1 MLDHFSSLK
10 RPTST
15 AWVAPCQRAL
25 FQPRIRAQIRGKM
38 SAFVSQITCFMTKL
52 VHFDWAIKNLLRNK
66 ANFDILEGFLS
77 ELLQTNV
84 VIEALLES
92 ESNKNTQED
101 KSNRVDLLVLTE
113 KKEYLIIEVQAS
125 MEWDYL
131 SRILY
136 GTSKAVTEYIQAGQ
150 SYRDVRK
157 IISVSIVFFD
167 LGRGEDYVYHGTTE
181 FRGTHQHD
189 ILQLGENEQKA
200 YGPDKTPSDIFPEYY
215 LIKVNQF
222 NERIKDKF
230 DEWVYFLK
238 TEKIQPNFSAQG
250 IKSAAKKLDVL
261 ALSDEDRRAYERY
274 EDHTHYEASMHESHY
289 GRGKLE
295 GKVEGKI
302 EIAKNMLA
310 LGLPVAIIAEATTLT
325 EKEIQGLKI

>member
-1 MLDHFSSLK
+1 
-10 RPTST
+10 
-15 AWVAPCQRAL
+15 
-25 FQPRIRAQIRGKM
+25 
-38 SAFVSQITCFMTKL
+38 MTKL

-77 ELLQTNV
+77 ELLQTKV
-84 VIEALLES
+84 TIESLLES
-92 ESNKNTQED
+92 ESNKNDKDD
-101 KSNRVDLLVLTE
+101 KSNRVDLFVLTE
-113 KKEYLIIEVQAS
+113 SQGHVIIEVQAS

-150 SYRDVRK
+150 PYRDVRK

-181 FRGTHQHD
+181 FRDTHQHD
-189 ILQLGENEQKA
+189 VLQLGENEQKA
-200 YGPDKTPSDIFPEYY
+200 CGPEKTPVDIFPEYY

-238 TEKIQPNFSAQG
+238 TETIKPTFTAQG
-250 IKSAAKKLDVL
+250 IKSAAKKLNL
-261 ALSDEDRRAYERY
+261 LSLTEKERKAYERY
-274 EDHTHYEASMHESHY
+274 EENTHYEASMHESHY

-295 GKVEGKI
+295 GKVEGKAETLI
-302 EIAKNMLA
+302 QIIKRKFNKSLSKKDEIYVVTKIQQASAEQLTRWVDDVFDAVTLEDLFKMLD
-310 LGLPVAIIAEATTLT
+310 GEV
-325 EKEIQGLKI
+325 

>member
-1 MLDHFSSLK
+1 
-10 RPTST
+10 
-15 AWVAPCQRAL
+15 
-25 FQPRIRAQIRGKM
+25 
-38 SAFVSQITCFMTKL
+38 MTKL

-77 ELLQTNV
+77 ELLKSKVT
-84 VIEALLES
+84 IETLLES
-92 ESNKNTQED
+92 ESNKNNKD
-101 KSNRVDLLVLTE
+101 DRSNRVDLLVLTE
-113 KKEYLIIEVQAS
+113 AKEHVIIEVQAS

-136 GTSKAVTEYIQAGQ
+136 GVSKAVTEYIQAGQ
-150 SYRDVRK
+150 PYRDVRK
-157 IISVSIVFFD
+157 IISVSIVFFN

-189 ILQLGENEQKA
+189 VLQLGENEQKA
-200 YGPDKTPSDIFPEYY
+200 YGPEKTPSDIFPEYY

-238 TEKIQPNFSAQG
+238 TETIQPTFTAQG
-250 IKSAAKKLDVL
+250 IRSAAKKLDI
-261 ALSDEDRRAYERY
+261 LSLTEKERKAYERY
-274 EDHTHYEASMHESHY
+274 EENTHYEASMHESHY

-295 GKVEGKI
+295 GKAEGK
-302 EIAKNMLA
+302 
-310 LGLPVAIIAEATTLT
+310 AE
-325 EKEIQGLKI
+325 

>member
-1 MLDHFSSLK
+1 MAK
-10 RPTST
+10 
-15 AWVAPCQRAL
+15 
-25 FQPRIRAQIRGKM
+25 I
-38 SAFVSQITCFMTKL
+38 
-52 VHFDWAIKNLLRNK
+52 VHFDWAIKHILRNK

-77 ELLQTNV
+77 ELLKTKV
-84 VIEALLES
+84 TIETLLES
-92 ESNKNTQED
+92 ESNKHD
-101 KSNRVDLLVLTE
+101 KDDRSNRVDLLVLTE
-113 KKEYLIIEVQAS
+113 SQGHVIIEVQAS

-150 SYRDVRK
+150 PYRDVRK

-189 ILQLGENEQKA
+189 VLRLGENEKKA

-215 LIKVNQF
+215 LVKVNQF

-250 IKSAAKKLDVL
+250 LKSAAKKLDVL
-261 ALSDEDRRAYERY
+261 ALSDNERKAYDRY
-274 EDHTHYEASMHESHY
+274 EENTHYEASMHESHY
-289 GRGKLE
+289 GRGKLD
-295 GKVEGKI
+295 GRS
-302 EIAKNMLA
+302 EIAINMLKDNEPMDKIIRFT
-310 LGLPVAIIAEATTLT
+310 GLAQEAI
-325 EKEIQGLKI
+325 EKLKENL

>member
-1 MLDHFSSLK
+1 
-10 RPTST
+10 
-15 AWVAPCQRAL
+15 
-25 FQPRIRAQIRGKM
+25 
-38 SAFVSQITCFMTKL
+38 MTKL

-77 ELLQTNV
+77 ELLQTKV
-84 VIEALLES
+84 TIEALLES
-92 ESNKNTQED
+92 ESNKND
-101 KSNRVDLLVLTE
+101 KDDRSNRVDLFVLTE
-113 KKEYLIIEVQAS
+113 SQGHVIIEVQAS

-150 SYRDVRK
+150 PYRNVRK

-189 ILQLGENEQKA
+189 VLQLGENEQKA
-200 YGPDKTPSDIFPEYY
+200 YGLEKIPADIFPEYY

-238 TEKIQPNFSAQG
+238 TETIQPTFTAQG
-250 IKSAAKKLDVL
+250 IRSAAKKLDVL
-261 ALSDEDRRAYERY
+261 ALSDNERKAYERY
-274 EDHTHYEASMHESHY
+274 EENTHYEASMHESHY

-295 GKVEGKI
+295 GKEEGKEERNI
-302 EIAKNMLA
+302 EIAITMLKDHEPMDKIIRFT
-310 LGLPVAIIAEATTLT
+310 GLTRDTIIKL
-325 EKEIQGLKI
+325 KEET

>member
-1 MLDHFSSLK
+1 M
-10 RPTST
+10 
-15 AWVAPCQRAL
+15 
-25 FQPRIRAQIRGKM
+25 
-38 SAFVSQITCFMTKL
+38 
-52 VHFDWAIKNLLRNK
+52 
-66 ANFDILEGFLS
+66 EGFLS
-77 ELLQTNV
+77 ELLHTQ
-84 VIEALLES
+84 VIIETLLES
-92 ESNKNTQED
+92 ESNKNTRED
-101 KSNRVDLLVLTE
+101 KSNRVDLLVRTGN
-113 KKEYLIIEVQAS
+113 KEHVIIEVQAS

-136 GTSKAVTEYIQAGQ
+136 GTSKVVTEYIQAGQ
-150 SYRDVRK
+150 PFRDVRK

-189 ILQLGENEQKA
+189 VLQLGENEQKA

-238 TEKIQPNFSAQG
+238 TEKIQSTFSAQG

-261 ALSDEDRRAYERY
+261 SLTEEDRKAYGRY
-274 EDHTHYEASMHESHY
+274 EDDTHYEASMHESHY
-289 GRGKLE
+289 GRGKLD
-295 GKVEGKI
+295 GKVEGKAETLMQI
-302 EIAKNMLA
+302 IKRKFNKTLSKADEIHIANKIQQARVEQLTQWIDDVLDVMTLKDLFKML
-310 LGLPVAIIAEATTLT
+310 ER
-325 EKEIQGLKI
+325 

>member
-1 MLDHFSSLK
+1 M
-10 RPTST
+10 
-15 AWVAPCQRAL
+15 
-25 FQPRIRAQIRGKM
+25 
-38 SAFVSQITCFMTKL
+38 
-52 VHFDWAIKNLLRNK
+52 HFDWAIKNLLRNK

-77 ELLQTNV
+77 ELLHTKV
-84 VIEALLES
+84 IIEALLES
-92 ESNKNTQED
+92 ESNKNTKED
-101 KSNRVDLLVLTE
+101 RSNRVDLLVLTE
-113 KKEYLIIEVQAS
+113 KKEHVIIEVQAS

-136 GTSKAVTEYIQAGQ
+136 GVSKAVTEYIQGGQ
-150 SYRDVRK
+150 PYRDIRK
-157 IISVSIVFFD
+157 IISVSIVFFN

-189 ILQLGENEQKA
+189 VLQLGENEQKA
-200 YGPDKTPSDIFPEYY
+200 YGPDKTPSEIFPEYY

-238 TEKIQPNFSAQG
+238 TETIQPTFSAQG

-261 ALSDEDRRAYERY
+261 SLTEEDRRAYERY
-274 EDHTHYEASMHESHY
+274 EDNTHYEASMHESHY

-295 GKVEGKI
+295 GKAEGEAIGEARGEDKRNH
-302 EIAKNMLA
+302 EIARNSL
-310 LGLPVAIIAEATTLT
+310 LEGIDEQTVARITGIELVVVKQIKATLH
-325 EKEIQGLKI
+325 

>member
-1 MLDHFSSLK
+1 
-10 RPTST
+10 
-15 AWVAPCQRAL
+15 
-25 FQPRIRAQIRGKM
+25 
-38 SAFVSQITCFMTKL
+38 MTKL

-77 ELLQTNV
+77 ELLQTKV
-84 VIEALLES
+84 TIEALLES
-92 ESNKNTQED
+92 ESNKKHKD
-101 KSNRVDLLVLTE
+101 DRSNRVDLLVLTE
-113 KKEYLIIEVQAS
+113 AQGHVIIEVQAS

-136 GTSKAVTEYIQAGQ
+136 GVSKAVTEYMPTGQ
-150 SYRDVRK
+150 PYREVRK
-157 IISVSIVFFD
+157 IISVSIVFFN

-189 ILQLGENEQKA
+189 LLQLGNNEEKA
-200 YGPDKTPSDIFPEYY
+200 YGPGKTPSDIFPEYY

-238 TEKIQPNFSAQG
+238 TEKIQPTFSAQG
-250 IKSAAKKLDVL
+250 IKSAAKKLNI
-261 ALSDEDRRAYERY
+261 LSLTEEERSAYERY
-274 EDHTHYEASMHESHY
+274 EENSHYEASMHESHY

-295 GKVEGKI
+295 GKAIGEAIGIEKGK
-302 EIAKNMLA
+302 
-310 LGLPVAIIAEATTLT
+310 AEAK
-325 EKEIQGLKI
+325 KELARTFLREGVSISTIQLATQLSKEEIESL

>member
-1 MLDHFSSLK
+1 
-10 RPTST
+10 
-15 AWVAPCQRAL
+15 
-25 FQPRIRAQIRGKM
+25 
-38 SAFVSQITCFMTKL
+38 MTKL

-66 ANFDILEGFLS
+66 VNFDILEGFLS
-77 ELLQTNV
+77 ELLQTKV
-84 VIEALLES
+84 TIETLLES
-92 ESNKNTQED
+92 EGNKTDKED
-101 KSNRVDLLVLTE
+101 RSNRVDLFVLTE
-113 KKEYLIIEVQAS
+113 SQGHVIIEVQAS

-150 SYRDVRK
+150 PYRNVRK

-167 LGRGEDYVYHGTTE
+167 LGRGDDYVYRGTTE

-189 ILQLGENEQKA
+189 VLQLGENEKKA
-200 YGPDKTPSDIFPEYY
+200 YGPEKTPSDIFPEYY

-238 TEKIQPNFSAQG
+238 TETIQPTFTAHG
-250 IKSAAKKLDVL
+250 IRSAAKKLDL
-261 ALSDEDRRAYERY
+261 LSLTAEERKAYERY
-274 EDHTHYEASMHESHY
+274 EENTHYEASMHESYY

-295 GKVEGKI
+295 GII
-302 EIAKNMLA
+302 EEKRGMAKKL
-310 LGLPVAIIAEATTLT
+310 LRRGVAIDIIVEDTELT
-325 EKEIQGLKI
+325 QEDVELIKADLEKEKIG

>member
-1 MLDHFSSLK
+1 
-10 RPTST
+10 
-15 AWVAPCQRAL
+15 
-25 FQPRIRAQIRGKM
+25 M
-38 SAFVSQITCFMTKL
+38 SKL

-77 ELLQTNV
+77 ELLQTQV
-84 VIEALLES
+84 LIEALLES
-92 ESNKNTQED
+92 ESNKSTPDD
-101 KSNRVDLLVLTE
+101 KSNRVDLLVLTGN
-113 KKEYLIIEVQAS
+113 KEHVIIEVQAS

-136 GTSKAVTEYIQAGQ
+136 GTSKVVTEYIQAGQ
-150 SYRDVRK
+150 PFRNVRK

-189 ILQLGENEQKA
+189 LLQLGENEKKA

-238 TEKIQPNFSAQG
+238 TEKIQSTFSAQG

-261 ALSDEDRRAYERY
+261 SLTEEDRRAYDRY
-274 EDHTHYEASMHESHY
+274 EENTHYEASMHESHY
-289 GRGKLE
+289 GRGKLDGKAE
-295 GKVEGKI
+295 GEAIGEMRGKAENQH
-302 EIAKNMLA
+302 EIAQKA
-310 LGLPVAIIAEATTLT
+310 LIKGFPVDIVAELT
-325 EKEIQGLKI
+325 NLSIKEVQKIKESLNTDFTI

>member
-1 MLDHFSSLK
+1 
-10 RPTST
+10 
-15 AWVAPCQRAL
+15 
-25 FQPRIRAQIRGKM
+25 
-38 SAFVSQITCFMTKL
+38 MTKL

-84 VIEALLES
+84 VIETLLES

-113 KKEYLIIEVQAS
+113 KKEHIIIEVQAS

-150 SYRDVRK
+150 AYRDVCK

-189 ILQLGENEQKA
+189 VLQLGENEQKA

-238 TEKIQPNFSAQG
+238 TERIQPNFSAQG

-261 ALSDEDRRAYERY
+261 ALSEEDRRAYDRY
-274 EDHTHYEASMHESHY
+274 EDNTHYEASMHESHY

-295 GKVEGKI
+295 GKAEGKAEGETI
-302 EIAKNMLA
+302 GEARGEVRAKAEILIQIIKRKFNKSLTKEDEVQIVVKIQQASVEQLTQWIDGVFDAETLEDLLKMLERKA
-310 LGLPVAIIAEATTLT
+310 
-325 EKEIQGLKI
+325 

>member
-1 MLDHFSSLK
+1 
-10 RPTST
+10 
-15 AWVAPCQRAL
+15 
-25 FQPRIRAQIRGKM
+25 
-38 SAFVSQITCFMTKL
+38 MTKL

-77 ELLQTNV
+77 ELLQTKV
-84 VIEALLES
+84 TIEALLES
-92 ESNKNTQED
+92 ESNKKHKD
-101 KSNRVDLLVLTE
+101 DRSNRVDLLVLTE
-113 KKEYLIIEVQAS
+113 AQGHIIIEVQAS

-136 GTSKAVTEYIQAGQ
+136 GVSKAVTEYIQAGQ
-150 SYRDVRK
+150 PYRDVRK

-189 ILQLGENEQKA
+189 LLQLGENEQKA
-200 YGPDKTPSDIFPEYY
+200 YGPEKSPSDIFPEYY

-238 TEKIQPNFSAQG
+238 TEKIQPTFTAQG
-250 IKSAAKKLDVL
+250 IRSAAKKLDI
-261 ALSDEDRRAYERY
+261 LSLTEEERNAYERY
-274 EDHTHYEASMHESHY
+274 EENTHYEASMHESHY

-295 GKVEGKI
+295 GDELATHR
-302 EIAKNMLA
+302 IAKSMLKR
-310 LGLPVAIIAEATTLT
+310 GV
-325 EKEIQGLKI
+325 EIDLIMEDTGLKREEIEKIKENI